1 MAVQFIGLGTMGSPM
16 VRRLTGAGVRTY
28 VTDVDAA
35 VAEALAA
42 ETGAICRTEAGRDGD
57 VDTVILM
64 LPNSAIVNAV
74 LGREGDEA
82 SLLRRLPGGT
92 TIIDMSSSNPDDTRS
107 SAGRAEALGLSF
119 VDAPVSGGPVR
130 AASGELTIMVGTDS
144 EEILARVMPTLGHL
158 GTNIT
163 VTGPV
168 GSAHAAKALNNVLS
182 VIGLVGALEVLTVGK
197 RFGLDPRVMLDVI
210 NTSTGRNH
218 ATEVKIGQQVLTRDW
233 NVGFSLALT
242 VKDVETALGLA
253 RSQGIDTPVAVAAAA
268 TAREALALLV
278 DESPDQ
284 SQIAEY
290 LERRSGVSL
299 ATTSGKK
306 HAS

>member
-35 VAEALAA
+35 IAEALAA
-42 ETGAICRTEAGRDGD
+42 ETGAISRTEAGRDGD

-74 LGREGDEA
+74 LGREDDES

-107 SAGRAEALGLSF
+107 SAERAATLGLSF

-144 EEILARVMPTLGHL
+144 EGVLARVMPTLGHL

-168 GSAHAAKALNNVLS
+168 GSAHAVKALNNVLS

-253 RSQGIDTPVAVAAAA
+253 RSQSIDTPVAAAAAA

-299 ATTSGKK
+299 ANTSGRK